1 MKKIDYDKLISLLE
15 SAGYDVHIMAKTGIL
30 SIGMTG
36 SAYRLTQAAR

>member
-15 SAGYDVHIMAKTGIL
+15 SAGYDVHMIGQTGIL

-36 SAYRLTQAAR
+36 SAYRLTQADR